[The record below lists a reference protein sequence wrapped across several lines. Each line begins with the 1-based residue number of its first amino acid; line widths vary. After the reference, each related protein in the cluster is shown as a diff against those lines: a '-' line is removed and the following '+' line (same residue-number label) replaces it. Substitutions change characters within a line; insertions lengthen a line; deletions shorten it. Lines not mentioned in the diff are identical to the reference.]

1 MLDGWAGGEEKITFA
16 WINNPSANIPQSID
30 VIIIPKVV
38 GSIFVLDLSSVYIP
52 KKRNVRKLNSRDV
65 IPNSLEKH
73 IRVGMEFE

>member
-1 MLDGWAGGEEKITFA
+1 MWDGWAGGEEKITFA
-16 WINNPSANIPQSID
+16 WINYPSANIPQSIN

-38 GSIFVLDLSSVYIP
+38 GSVFVLDLSSVYIP
-52 KKRNVRKLNSRDV
+52 KRNVRKLNSRDV